1 MVGLD
6 EPAHQG
12 LHRRLVRRREVPL
25 HVDLTQCLTQA
36 GLHQADAALP
46 TGPQLVGPL
55 ERAAVEVE
63 VLLHEGPRQQG
74 GASMNGMPGGPDL
87 EILQG
92 GLLPDAGR
100 VGEVVGL
107 SDDGLLEEGGLLDA
121 GAPGGS
127 ANPLAPL
134 VPGQVG
140 GRVHDLPPGH
150 RIVHLL
156 HVTAGDAVPV
166 PLGQGGLHGHDP
178 LGELL
183 TRGAEGV
190 RQPRKRQHP
199 GHVRHVGLAQR
210 CLSLLAVVGLVRQ
223 SQARLPHPAR
233 VALRVI
239 DIHLDIRAD
248 HAHEADRSHLSQRT
262 GQLLLGGGVQHR
274 RQLLSQRL
282 GPELLQVGLVHECL
296 VEGADPA
303 PVRGQDLRGPLGC
316 HGGELLGELLNDLPA
331 GGLRLVA
338 QGGEGAAAGAVRRDL
353 SGGEPLAVDEA
364 EQVVLGTYGG
374 VGVRRLQ
381 HAGEDRLSGGAG
393 GSRRLRVVGR

>member
-46 TGPQLVGPL
+46 AGPQLVCPL

-63 VLLHEGPRQQG
+63 VLLHEGRRQQG
-74 GASMNGMPGGPDL
+74 GPSVNDVPGGPGL
-87 EILQG
+87 EILQV

-100 VGEVVGL
+100 VGKIVGL
-107 SDDGLLEEGGLLDA
+107 GDDGLLEEGGLLDA
-121 GAPGGS
+121 GAPGGRTD
-127 ANPLAPL
+127 PLAPL
-134 VPGQVG
+134 VPGQVR

-150 RIVHLL
+150 RVVHLL

-166 PLGQGGLHGHDP
+166 ALGQGGLHGHDP
-178 LGELL
+178 FGEVL

-190 RQPRKRQHP
+190 RQTRQRHHP
-199 GHVRHVGLAQR
+199 GHVLNVGLAQR
-210 CLSLLAVVGLVRQ
+210 GLSLLPVVGLVRQ
-223 SQARLPHPAR
+223 PQPRLPHPAR

-239 DIHLDIRAD
+239 DVHLDIRAD
-248 HAHEADRSHLSQRT
+248 HAHEADGRHLSQRS
-262 GQLLLGGGVQHR
+262 GQLLLGGGAQHR

-282 GPELLQVGLVHECL
+282 GPELLQVGLVHEGL
-296 VEGADPA
+296 VEGTDSA
-303 PVRGQDLRGPLGC
+303 PVGGQDLRGPLGR
-316 HGGELLGELLNDLPA
+316 HGGELLGELLDDLAA
-331 GGLRLVA
+331 GGLGLVA
-338 QGGEGAAAGAVRRDL
+338 QSGEGAAAGTIRRDL
-353 SGGEPLAVDEA
+353 GSREPLAVDET
-364 EQVVLGTYGG
+364 EQVVLGAHRG

-381 HAGEDRLSGGAG
+381 HAGEDRVGGRGAA
-393 GSRRLRVVGR
+393 RRLRVLGR